1 MVSKALVVS
10 PAPPAPTRKE
20 TRVARA
26 DANRVFLRD
35 TVLKV
40 TGQAVDLVKAQ
51 PYLALVGGYLTVH
64 AMEKTDLIGNLPAT
78 GLKTL
83 TLITAAAPAGWQ
95 AVLAAIAFGATQG
108 ADLQAL
114 NEASQTVFDVLD
126 PEIPGTDIRGS
137 DLNPFK
143 YLIEAIPGLSFPQ
156 GKD

>member
-20 TRVARA
+20 ARVARA

-35 TVLKV
+35 TVLKA

-64 AMEKTDLIGNLPAT
+64 AMEKSNIIGNIPAT

-95 AVLAAIAFGATQG
+95 AVAAAIAFGAVQG
-108 ADLQAL
+108 TSLEQLGDLGEATFETIADEPWKKAWLK
-114 NEASQTVFDVLD
+114 SQTPLPAIYQAFQEYRELF
-126 PEIPGTDIRGS
+126 PG
-137 DLNPFK
+137 
-143 YLIEAIPGLSFPQ
+143 
-156 GKD
+156 

>member
-1 MVSKALVVS
+1 MVGTTLV
-10 PAPPAPTRKE
+10 AARPTRKE
-20 TRVARA
+20 LRDARA
-26 DANRVFLRD
+26 DANREFMRD

-40 TGQAVDLVKAQ
+40 TAQAVDLVKAQ

-64 AMEKTDLIGNLPAT
+64 AMEKTDLLGNTPAT

-95 AVLAAIAFGATQG
+95 AVLAAIAFGASQG
-108 ADLQAL
+108 DTLEAL
-114 NEASQTVFDVLD
+114 GEAQQQVFNILD
-126 PEIPGTDIRGS
+126 PKIPGTDIRGS

-143 YLIEAIPGLSFPQ
+143 YLIELVPGLTFPQ